1 MPGVEYFLCCMMA
14 QAGDIKGQSAIARRK
29 YTDKK
34 LQYSVCEGEIS
45 LPAGGYFY
53 LILMGGEIYENDRIN
68 KPSINRCM
76 IIWNV
81 NVLSLRIAHFCQAKI
96 TTQKLMANPME

>member
-1 MPGVEYFLCCMMA
+1 MGDHPGWFLMGVDKVGHRAAMPGVEYFLCCMMA

-34 LQYSVCEGEIS
+34 LQYSVCEGGIS

-53 LILMGGEIYENDRIN
+53 LI
-68 KPSINRCM
+68 
-76 IIWNV
+76 
-81 NVLSLRIAHFCQAKI
+81 
-96 TTQKLMANPME
+96 